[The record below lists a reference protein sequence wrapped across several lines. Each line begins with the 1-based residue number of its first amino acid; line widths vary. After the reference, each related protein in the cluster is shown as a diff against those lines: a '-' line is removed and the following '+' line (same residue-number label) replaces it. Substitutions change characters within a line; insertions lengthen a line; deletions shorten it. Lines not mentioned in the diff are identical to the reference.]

1 MAQAIG
7 ATTFSHFCTAANYS
21 SLCPGSGATLQV
33 NSVNNSSQALLNDE
47 TSTTNATGLTVT
59 PSNPSGGIVKHEITG
74 TVNLGNMAQ
83 LFVDNPQTSTYNAV
97 TADLLGC
104 KTITVASGT
113 FTIGLLATVPASGQ
127 CLQVINYGTG
137 TITVSPNGH
146 NLNGSSSSATIPPG
160 SASAAT
166 GGYFH
171 SDGTNYEGVWSGNL
185 AGIYCALAGCT
196 MTGTLNGTTGAFSTA
211 VSAPT
216 VTATTSSSVNT
227 GSANNGFIT
236 TAKIAQN
243 NTSVLGWENS
253 ATDATG
259 SLDTGLSRDAA
270 GVVDVGNGAAG
281 NTSGTLKAAT
291 GTFGTAV
298 TVGGNN
304 VCQSTGTNCPSVL
317 TNPMTTLGDTIYGGA
332 SGVPTRLAGAT
343 ANGLFIPTANVTSS
357 TAVAPTWSNF
367 INLPLTSATAPGLA
381 PFDSIF
387 GNTITSAT
395 GGSGTGTVTCVTA
408 TCTNVRGSY
417 TVAGGTFATGTLLAL
432 VWPTTITAF
441 ACSATVVNDA
451 TGASIGYHSV
461 ATATGMNITSLTA
474 ATGLTIDIDYRC
486 SP

>member
-104 KTITVASGT
+104 KTITIASGT

-171 SDGTNYEGVWSGNL
+171 SDGTNYEGVWSGTNS
-185 AGIYCALAGCT
+185 GV
-196 MTGTLNGTTGAFSTA
+196 TA
-211 VSAPT
+211 VSIVSANGVSGTSSGGTTPALTIALGAITPT
-216 VTATTSSSVNT
+216 TVVASTSVTSPSVIATTSSSVNT

-270 GVVDVGNGAAG
+270 GVVDVGNGTAG
-281 NTSGTLKAAT
+281 NTSGTLQL
-291 GTFGTAV
+291 GQLNVGV
-298 TVGGNN
+298 T
-304 VCQSTGTNCPSVL
+304 T
-317 TNPMTTLGDTIYGGA
+317 
-332 SGVPTRLAGAT
+332 SGVPVAGT
-343 ANGLFIPTANVTSS
+343 C
-357 TAVAPTWSNF
+357 
-367 INLPLTSATAPGLA
+367 
-381 PFDSIF
+381 
-387 GNTITSAT
+387 
-395 GGSGTGTVTCVTA
+395 GGGTVHSGSNNNAFSVTGITA
-408 TCTNVRGSY
+408 TTSCTVTFSKNLSQGLCVANALSGGVPIAISAATLGSSY
-417 TVAGGTFATGTLLAL
+417 VIFTTAAAMTGS
-432 VWPTTITAF
+432 ITAICF
-441 ACSATVVNDA
+441 
-451 TGASIGYHSV
+451 
-461 ATATGMNITSLTA
+461 
-474 ATGLTIDIDYRC
+474 
-486 SP
+486 